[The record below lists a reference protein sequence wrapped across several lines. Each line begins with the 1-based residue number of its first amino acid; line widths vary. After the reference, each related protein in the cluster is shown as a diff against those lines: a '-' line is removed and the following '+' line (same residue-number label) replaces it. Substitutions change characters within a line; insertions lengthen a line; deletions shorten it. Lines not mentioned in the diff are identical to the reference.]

1 MKSVEDMQVIILAG
15 GLGTRLRP
23 YTETIPKPMMDICGK
38 PFLEYQLNHI
48 KNSGMKKVLLCVG
61 YLGEKIEEYFK
72 DGKNFGLDIKYSYEE
87 KPLGT
92 AGALKNAELMIETNP
107 FVVINGDTYS
117 DFKFKELKNNYPF
130 SNPLITMVTANATN
144 PREQELVELKGD
156 NISHFYQRGTVEHE
170 KYLRKNKNP
179 MISSGIYSFNSEIL
193 IMIPEGKICS
203 LEKEIFP
210 KLLGEIKGI
219 VHNGY
224 IKDIGNIKFCKELEQ
239 DIIEGKI
246 K

>member
-1 MKSVEDMQVIILAG
+1 MKSVEDMQVVILAG

-23 YTETIPKPMMDICGK
+23 YTETIPKSMMDICGK

-48 KNSGMKKVLLCVG
+48 RNSGMKKVLLCVG

-72 DGKNFGLDIKYSYEE
+72 NGKDFGLDIKYSYEE
-87 KPLGT
+87 KQLGT
-92 AGALKNAELMIETNP
+92 AGALKNAEFLIETNP

-130 SNPLITMVTANATN
+130 SNPLITMVVTNATN
-144 PREQELVELKGD
+144 PKEQELVELKGD
-156 NISHFYQRGTVEHE
+156 NVSNFYQRETIEHR
-170 KYLRKNKNP
+170 KYLVRTSNP
-179 MISSGIYSFNSEIL
+179 LINSGIYAFNSEIL

-210 KLLGEIKGI
+210 PLLGEIKGI

-224 IKDIGNIKFCKELEQ
+224 MKDIGNINLCKELEQ
-239 DIIEGKI
+239 DILEGKI

>member
-1 MKSVEDMQVIILAG
+1 MKSIEDMQVVILAG

-48 KNSGMKKVLLCVG
+48 RNSGIKKVLLCVG
-61 YLGEKIEEYFK
+61 YLGEQIENYFG
-72 DGKNFGLDIKYSYEE
+72 DGKNFGLDITYSYER
-87 KPLGT
+87 KQLGT

-107 FVVINGDTYS
+107 FIVMNGDTYS
-117 DFKFKELKNNYPF
+117 DFKFKKLKDNYPF
-130 SNPLITMVTANATN
+130 RNPIMTMVITPATN
-144 PREQELVELKGD
+144 PKEQELVELEGD
-156 NISHFYQRGTVEHE
+156 NVSNFYQRGTIEHE
-170 KYLRKNKNP
+170 KYLKRNKNP
-179 MISSGIYSFNSEIL
+179 MINSGIYAFNSEIL
-193 IMIPEGKICS
+193 IMIPEEKICS

-210 KLLGEIKGI
+210 QIMGEIRGI

-224 IKDIGNIKFCKELEQ
+224 IKDIGKIKFCKEFEQ